1 MLQDHGITLKKRG
14 IPELQVQNNFI
25 KSSGESPACLI
36 IGFRVP
42 IGISL

>member
-1 MLQDHGITLKKRG
+1 MKFPHDVKVN
-14 IPELQVQNNFI
+14 LQVQNNFI

-36 IGFRVP
+36 IDFKVP